1 MFGILGFT
9 PFHSQG
15 PDDVE
20 ERILLE
26 PGNIERY
33 ILRKKIYTLENY
45 LPFLANENTSART
58 LPDLITSSVEVRL
71 ISSKYSVVKVAQ
83 EIREYLSKKDFT
95 SENTSIDLVEYG
107 GDILTDGNQNTI
119 ISPGLDAFSLA
130 LTRELKEYSSRLVV
144 YFPGVD
150 GELPSSYL
158 RECCENSKDT
168 LTIDKVLWKKKLTH
182 IFSVIG
188 HRRPGNTIPNILKVL
203 EGDNKLQLGKKWMV
217 DGVVRTSV
225 RPFEVDLSLQDKG
238 YVFELSQVNNP
249 YSSVF
254 SQPEYCLWDGLCHI
268 LEIYNRQ
275 VEGENTGRSSDFFMQ
290 HIVEDSKG
298 LWSNREKYSGQAKI
312 LIDIPPNIAL
322 QHSYSYHPTS
332 AGFSRAVEGT
342 QCK

>member
-1 MFGILGFT
+1 MNKIVIAAGGGNDVFTSLAHIQSQGYSSTVLFGILGFT

-26 PGNIERY
+26 PGNVERY
-33 ILRKKIYTLENY
+33 ILRKKIYTLENH
-45 LPFLANENTSART
+45 LQFLVNEN
-58 LPDLITSSVEVRL
+58 IEVRL

-83 EIREYLSKKDFT
+83 EIREYLSKKGFT
-95 SENTSIDLVEYG
+95 PETTSIDLVDYG

-130 LTRELKEYSSRLVV
+130 LTRELKEYASRLIV

-158 RECCENSKDT
+158 KECCENSKDT
-168 LTIDKVLWKKKLTH
+168 LTIDKVQWKNKLTN
-182 IFSVIG
+182 IFSYIS

-203 EGDNKLQLGKKWMV
+203 EGDNKLQLTKKWIV

-238 YVFELSQVNNP
+238 YVFGLDQVTNP

-254 SQPEYCLWDGLCHI
+254 SEPDYCIWDGLCHV

-275 VEGENTGRSSDFFMQ
+275 VEENTGRSCDFFLQ
-290 HIVEDSKG
+290 HIVQDSKG

-312 LIDIPPNIAL
+312 LIDIHPNIVL
-322 QHSYSYHPTS
+322 
-332 AGFSRAVEGT
+332 
-342 QCK
+342 